1 MDITH
6 LLVRMNAIITL
17 WLSFQNKID
26 LLSETIISLL
36 G

>member
-17 WLSFQNKID
+17 CLSFQNKID